1 MVPLRTHLNAWLS
14 HGALFFSH
22 TFFSSFP
29 EPPGYPSV
37 TETQN
42 SHSVVISVSVSNH
55 GFPPNAPQC
64 VAFTRSSIFF
74 TYIFF
79 FFIHFFLLRMGRVLS
94 GPLLSGPLLSYP
106 VRSGP
111 FRSYPFLPEAGTHV
125 PLKPYPSHFRT
136 LKPSPTR
143 TTPLKPSLPKTPRHL
158 SPLVPICSRKEGM
171 QRGLSAIHTCLVT
184 AIVKTMRAP

>member
-79 FFIHFFLLRMGRVLS
+79 LSSYIFFFFGWAESYPVLSYLVLSFPIRSDLVLS
-94 GPLLSGPLLSYP
+94 GPILSFPKRGPMFRLSPIPAIFERLNP
-106 VRSGP
+106 VRP
-111 FRSYPFLPEAGTHV
+111 VRL
-125 PLKPYPSHFRT
+125 
-136 LKPSPTR
+136 
-143 TTPLKPSLPKTPRHL
+143 HL
-158 SPLVPICSRKEGM
+158 SPAFRKPLGTYHLLSPSAPGKRGCNADFQPFTLVS
-171 QRGLSAIHTCLVT
+171 
-184 AIVKTMRAP
+184 